1 MVSFERIVKA
11 ILFGAIGAALGWLLV
26 EPCPWMTTDLPPGAP
41 KKLPDM
47 AAIVTLEMIVG
58 GSIGLGLGI
67 AFGTICPSRKQR
79 KRTIILSLIFGAMGG
94 ILGMYYGQLI
104 AGQLLAA
111 SGSIPNPILRQIAK
125 TLLLG
130 IGWGVWGIG
139 LGIGIGAGIGIAGDS
154 LRRFRLFASSGI
166 LGGVFG
172 GLILSITP
180 YLYLAPEITRLV
192 GFSTMGIFIGLFGAL
207 AQEMFKQAWVRVL
220 IGHNEGRDVILD
232 KPIVTIGK
240 SERADIPLFG
250 DPLIIPEHAVIRSA
264 SGVYTVLAA
273 SGAVMH
279 VNGRA
284 VTQADLVDGDVI
296 RLGTRELLFNTK
308 GRAKARTGAYQPGPA
323 AAGPAVSVTPGSC
336 AYCGQAFDAS
346 GQCACSVGGQARPE
360 PVATPSAPPYPG
372 VQQGTFSLSI
382 ITGPRAGG
390 VIPVQPGRTIRVGR
404 DPNNDIVLDDG
415 FASRNHAEIRLDKGS
430 VEVEDLASSN
440 GTYVNGVK
448 ISTQQ
453 LNRGDIVRIGQTDFR
468 LD

>member
-26 EPCPWMTTDLPPGAP
+26 EPCPWMTTDTAQGAP
-41 KKLPDM
+41 ARNVDM
-47 AAIVTLEMIVG
+47 NALATLGAVLGM
-58 GSIGLGLGI
+58 SIGAGLGF
-67 AFGTICPSRKQR
+67 AQGSSSASVGERN
-79 KRTIILSLIFGAMGG
+79 RTILYTILLGAMGG
-94 ILGMYYGQLI
+94 LVGVYFGQTVFGYLTNLSPRG
-104 AGQLLAA
+104 ADGQPVFFVMLVA
-111 SGSIPNPILRQIAK
+111 R
-125 TLLLG
+125 TL
-130 IGWGVWGIG
+130 GWGLWGVG
-139 LGIGIGAGIGIAGDS
+139 TGVGIGAGFGLASGS
-154 LRRFRLFASSGI
+154 FRRFTLSAIGGA
-166 LGGVFG
+166 LGGLLG
-172 GLILSITP
+172 GFLFEVLGA
-180 YLYLAPEITRLV
+180 LATTPEILRLW
-192 GFSTMGIFIGLFGAL
+192 GFATMGIFIGLFGAL
-207 AQEMFKQAWVRVL
+207 AQEIFKQAWVRVL
-220 IGHNEGRDVILD
+220 IGRNEGRVVILD

-308 GRAKARTGAYQPGPA
+308 GRARARAGAYQSGSA
-323 AAGPAVSVTPGSC
+323 ATGPAVSVAPGSC

-346 GQCACSVGGQARPE
+346 GQCACSVGGQPRPE

-372 VQQGTFSLSI
+372 VQQGIFSLSI
-382 ITGPRAGG
+382 LTGPRAGG
-390 VIPVQPGRTIRVGR
+390 VIPVQPGRIIRVGR
-404 DPNNDIVLDDG
+404 DPGSDIVLDDG
-415 FASRNHAEIRLDKGS
+415 FASRNHAEIRLDKGM
-430 VEVEDLASSN
+430 VEIEDLTSSN
-440 GTYVNGVK
+440 GTYVNGVRIGTK
-448 ISTQQ
+448 Q